1 MKKGQAPKGRDPR
14 SFNRFGK
21 VNCLGPAFSI
31 PGSDKQLTIPA
42 FTSEQML
49 GALKVVNMLGN
60 DFSHAY
66 RLAGFIFEKVTD
78 FNLVEPGVIP
88 SNRIYSEWLLEFR
101 VQIGLITGRFAA
113 MGTA

>member
-1 MKKGQAPKGRDPR
+1 MKAGQAPKGRDPR

-21 VNCLGPAFSI
+21 VSCLGPAFSI

-42 FTSEQML
+42 FTPEQML
-49 GALKVVNMLGN
+49 GALRVVDTLGN

-78 FNLVEPGVIP
+78 FNLIEPGVIP
-88 SNRIYSEWLLEFR
+88 SNRIYSEWLREFR
-101 VQIGLITGRFAA
+101 AQIGLITGRFAA
-113 MGTA
+113 IGTA

>member
-1 MKKGQAPKGRDPR
+1 MKDGQAPKRRDIR

-21 VNCLGPAFSI
+21 VSCLGPAFSI

-42 FTSEQML
+42 FTPEQML
-49 GALKVVNMLGN
+49 GALKIVDMLGN

-78 FNLVEPGVIP
+78 FNLIEPGVIP
-88 SNRIYSEWLLEFR
+88 SNRIYDEWLREFR
-101 VQIGLITGRFAA
+101 ARIGLITGRFAA
-113 MGTA
+113 VGTA